1 MNTTSEHPAV
11 ATALHGGHPIPHV
24 IYWSH
29 VRDKAEECVRDILND
44 GDTPTSLIDIL
55 GKNTIDS
62 PDDWDEL
69 MDYCKEHGAVC
80 HDINKLYRAS
90 AAWLQ
95 AFNELEYK
103 RLYP

>member
-1 MNTTSEHPAV
+1 MNTSEHPAV
-11 ATALHGGHPIPHV
+11 HSHTPHMM
-24 IYWSH
+24 YWGK
-29 VRDKAEECVRDILND
+29 VKKEAEDCVKSILEE
-44 GDTPTSLIDIL
+44 GDTPVALIDII
-55 GKNTIDS
+55 GSESINS

-69 MDYCKEHGAVC
+69 MDFCKEHGAVC

-103 RLYP
+103 RRYP

>member
-1 MNTTSEHPAV
+1 MM
-11 ATALHGGHPIPHV
+11 
-24 IYWSH
+24 YWGS
-29 VRDKAEECVRDILND
+29 VKEKAEECVKQILEG
-44 GDTPTSLIDIL
+44 GDTPVALIDII
-55 GKNTIDS
+55 GSESIES

-69 MDYCKEHGAVC
+69 MGFCKEHGAVC
-80 HDINKLYRAS
+80 HDINKLYRAL

>member
-1 MNTTSEHPAV
+1 MNTTEHPAV
-11 ATALHGGHPIPHV
+11 HSSMPHV
-24 IYWSH
+24 IYWGK
-29 VRDKAEECVRDILND
+29 VKKEAEDCVKHILEG
-44 GDTPTSLIDIL
+44 GDTPVSLIDVI
-55 GKNTIDS
+55 GSDSINS

-69 MDYCKEHGAVC
+69 MDFCKEHGAVC

-95 AFNELEYK
+95 AYNELEYK